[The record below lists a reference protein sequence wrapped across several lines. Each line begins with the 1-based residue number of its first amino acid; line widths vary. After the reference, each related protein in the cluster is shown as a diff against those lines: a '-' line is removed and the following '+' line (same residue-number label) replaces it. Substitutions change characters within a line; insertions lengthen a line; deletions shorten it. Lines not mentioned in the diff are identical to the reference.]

1 MVGKTKVAL
10 VGIGKIAKDQ
20 HVPSIATSDEWDLAA
35 TVSREGTVE
44 GAPAYTDIDT
54 MLAENPDI
62 GVVSL
67 CLPPVPR
74 YDFAAA
80 CLRAGRH
87 VMLEKPPGATLAE
100 CYDLGAM
107 AADAGVVLFATWHSR
122 MAKGVQAAKAAL
134 TGKTVESG
142 HIDWKENVRQWHPDQ
157 DWVFEPGGMGVL
169 DPGINALSILT
180 EVLPNPV
187 HLKSATLHTPS
198 NRQTPIQAELT
209 FTGGITAS
217 LDWLKEGQQ
226 TWEQRFTTTDGTV
239 VHLLEGG
246 NRCVV
251 DGEEQKVSNL
261 GEYPALYARMTD
273 LVRLG
278 KSSVDLAPMIHV
290 SDIMTLGTRKDAP
303 DFEW

>member
-278 KSSVDLAPMIHV
+278 KSGVDLAPMIHV
-290 SDIMTLGTRKDAP
+290 
-303 DFEW
+303 